1 MTGRSRY
8 IQSPLSFTVNQSC
21 VVRYRLPKETRHTDV
36 ILRNLAQMRS
46 ERNEAR
52 VSNAR

>member
-21 VVRYRLPKETRHTDV
+21 VVRYRLPKETRPGN
-36 ILRNLAQMRS
+36 INR
-46 ERNEAR
+46 EAGM
-52 VSNAR
+52 SKMF